1 METTQENNEHFL
13 EELKQNTDISNTE
26 RTTMYARLIG
36 TNVVHMPLDI
46 WNELFDRLPPFKDNR
61 KLTGSTSE
69 KERIISSDNIFW
81 TVFDTDYPARVWNHK
96 RTAIPRAP
104 IIVYHHSRRG
114 ISGCVC
120 KFRFRTYDENMN
132 ELMEMRSRVH
142 GESRILRN
150 TREMIARQSLVNLSE
165 TSSQ

>member
-1 METTQENNEHFL
+1 MT
-13 EELKQNTDISNTE
+13 
-26 RTTMYARLIG
+26 
-36 TNVVHMPLDI
+36 
-46 WNELFDRLPPFKDNR
+46 
-61 KLTGSTSE
+61 STSE
-69 KERIISSDNIFW
+69 QMSSICHWTFGTNYSIDIQGQEKNNWLYPRKGTNYSIFGA
-81 TVFDTDYPARVWNHK
+81 VFDTDYPARVWNDN

-104 IIVYHHSRRG
+104 MIMYHHCRRG
-114 ISGCVC
+114 ISGCVW